1 MGALLALVP
10 LRDWFYG
17 AIAAAAV
24 IFALDLHHKLE
35 VANQIRA
42 ESAAALATAQKTIAT
57 NTADYKAAVSTVEA
71 QYAKDMSAASQQHNA
86 DLARLR
92 ARAAGKAGPVLP
104 GAPGTPAAGPQGD
117 SSFGGLGELA
127 LNLADALRADDA
139 ALIAC
144 YADRNALTGK

>member
-35 VANQIRA
+35 VANTIRT
-42 ESAAALATAQKTIAT
+42 ESAAAAAAAKKTIT
-57 NTADYKAAVSTVEA
+57 DNTAAYSAALSTIEA
-71 QYAKDMSAASQQHNA
+71 QYAKDTAAASQQHNA

-92 ARAAGKAGPVLP
+92 ARAAGQTGPVLP
-104 GAPGTPAAGPQGD
+104 GASGTPAAGPAGD
-117 SSFGGLGELA
+117 EGFSGLGSVA
-127 LNLADALRADDA
+127 LRLVDALRADDA
-139 ALIAC
+139 ALNAC
-144 YADRNALTGK
+144 YADRSALTGK